1 MKIKSKRI
9 GKKLATAFF
18 AFALASTITL
28 PVQAFAENPTS
39 SAEQQSTASL
49 QTNETPENND
59 AASSSTKN
67 SKTSEQTFNVQFKA
81 VNDSGDALNE
91 TAFEIKAKD
100 GNTLTADSH
109 VSLAAGS
116 YTVSESQ
123 TPSGYQTP
131 KAVDFTLDAD
141 GNVTVNGKVAK
152 DRTISIVN
160 EKDADTTTS
169 AKSGSKAS
177 KASSASGSS
186 SSSTSAA
193 TAHALKSSKK
203 ATLKT
208 QTAGSDA
215 SAHMHAT
222 ITTNNDTYEAGTTAI
237 VTFKYTLDRG
247 SVSTG
252 DYVIVTIPSSIASK
266 VRFSL
271 NSQHFSGS
279 EDLGNGQYKLTF
291 GSGIESGISGSF
303 NAYVTANSVDATTP
317 GTISAGDAS
326 KTITIVPSGSPSGTG
341 TYTDTIMK
349 DGFENDGVSY
359 GGYDYSEGYGNNA
372 AQIGIADLTNGG
384 TFKYR
389 LCINDKKGNISN
401 VTVVDRIPD
410 GMTLNLSKSI
420 EVTDQAT
427 GKTIDPSNYS
437 IEIDGQTLT
446 FKYPGSTSSTI
457 QVNYWVDIPAE
468 SNTSKYTNTATIT
481 YAQNA
486 EIHQEHRN
494 YVLQGTDNNA
504 SNGEKS
510 VDKSIISTDP
520 DDQFV
525 TYTIK
530 FWNSN
535 GFAAGE
541 INLTDELDSHV
552 SFVSADESDYF
563 SIEQDAS
570 DPHKIKITNTK
581 AIESSTT
588 TYVRFMVDMSN
599 VPVGY
604 TVKNS
609 VGGNTTK
616 TTKYGG
622 GLTLDA
628 TKQIDGKG
636 SGLAAGQFSFQL
648 LSVDGTVLQTKTNDA
663 DGNIAFDGISY
674 NTSDVGKTFTYKV
687 KEVSGDD
694 TSYTYDS
701 SVYTVTVA
709 PQLETDSDG
718 SPTGNIIAT
727 PSISKDGTAVDSMTF
742 NNTSNTGSLRL
753 TKTST
758 GHETPASAEFAISG
772 PGGWNRTVTYAEL
785 QGGSIVLD
793 GLPVGTYTV
802 KESGAD
808 VDGWTLSVGGDATAE
823 VTKGGTAE
831 LSLENAYTQDKEN
844 PTPNNNSG
852 NHHTP
857 TGTDTTK
864 SKQGNKAK
872 DTDNPKLTKASTQNT
887 SSSASTE
894 ETASASSGMPE
905 TGDSTDMAFW
915 PLMFAAAG
923 AAGILVLANRRRNK
937 DGSKD
942 A

>member
-1 MKIKSKRI
+1 
-9 GKKLATAFF
+9 
-18 AFALASTITL
+18 
-28 PVQAFAENPTS
+28 
-39 SAEQQSTASL
+39 
-49 QTNETPENND
+49 
-59 AASSSTKN
+59 
-67 SKTSEQTFNVQFKA
+67 
-81 VNDSGDALNE
+81 
-91 TAFEIKAKD
+91 
-100 GNTLTADSH
+100 
-109 VSLAAGS
+109 
-116 YTVSESQ
+116 
-123 TPSGYQTP
+123 
-131 KAVDFTLDAD
+131 
-141 GNVTVNGKVAK
+141 
-152 DRTISIVN
+152 
-160 EKDADTTTS
+160 
-169 AKSGSKAS
+169 
-177 KASSASGSS
+177 
-186 SSSTSAA
+186 
-193 TAHALKSSKK
+193 
-203 ATLKT
+203 
-208 QTAGSDA
+208 
-215 SAHMHAT
+215 MHAT

-237 VTFKYTLDRG
+237 VTFKYTLDQG

-279 EDLGNGQYKLTF
+279 EDLGNSQYKLTF

-303 NAYVTANSVDATTP
+303 NAYVTAKNVDATTP

-359 GGYDYSEGYGNNA
+359 DGYDYSEGYGNNA
-372 AQIGIADLTNGG
+372 AQVGVADLTNGG

-389 LCINDKKGNISN
+389 LYINDKKGNISN

-410 GMTLNLSKSI
+410 GMTLNMSKSI

-427 GKTIDPSNYS
+427 GKAIDPSNYS

-446 FKYPGSTSSTI
+446 FKYPGSTSNTI
-457 QVNYWVDIPAE
+457 QVNYWVDIPAG

-481 YAQNA
+481 YMQNG
-486 EIHQEHRN
+486 ETHQEHRN

-552 SFVSADESDYF
+552 SFVSADESDCF

-570 DPHKIKITNTK
+570 DPHKIKISNTK
-581 AIESSTT
+581 AIDSSTT

-622 GLTLDA
+622 SMTLDA
-628 TKQIDGKG
+628 TKQIDGKS
-636 SGLAAGQFSFQL
+636 SGLTAGQFSFQL
-648 LSVDGTVLQTKTNDA
+648 LSSDDTVLQTKTNDA
-663 DGNIAFDGISY
+663 DGKISFDRISY
-674 NTSDVGKTFTYKV
+674 NASDVGKTFMYKV

-694 TSYTYDS
+694 ASYTYDP
-701 SVYTVTVA
+701 SVYTVTVT

-718 SPTGNIIAT
+718 NPTGNIIAT
-727 PSISKDGTAVDSMTF
+727 PQ
-742 NNTSNTGSLRL
+742 
-753 TKTST
+753 
-758 GHETPASAEFAISG
+758 HQ
-772 PGGWNRTVTYAEL
+772 
-785 QGGSIVLD
+785 QGR
-793 GLPVGTYTV
+793 
-802 KESGAD
+802 
-808 VDGWTLSVGGDATAE
+808 
-823 VTKGGTAE
+823 
-831 LSLENAYTQDKEN
+831 
-844 PTPNNNSG
+844 
-852 NHHTP
+852 H
-857 TGTDTTK
+857 
-864 SKQGNKAK
+864 
-872 DTDNPKLTKASTQNT
+872 
-887 SSSASTE
+887 
-894 ETASASSGMPE
+894 
-905 TGDSTDMAFW
+905 
-915 PLMFAAAG
+915 
-923 AAGILVLANRRRNK
+923 RC
-937 DGSKD
+937 
-942 A
+942 